1 MLVGADSAAK
11 RVSAGR
17 PSMRGSWGFMRRW
30 PVFPVAVL
38 TVLIIS
44 AVFADWISPHDPY
57 AAVLRDRL
65 NPPAWS
71 AEGTASSLLGVDHL
85 GRDVLSR
92 VIHGASVSLVIAVVV
107 ISVSGTIGTTLG
119 LIAGFYGGLVDEL
132 ILRFVEL
139 TISIPL
145 LLIAMIATMAF
156 GSSLTLLITVL
167 ALFSWPGFTRQV
179 RAEVLRLRNQEYVLV
194 ARISGA
200 STARIFIRHLLPNVM
215 STVIVLATLLV
226 GSLILTESI
235 LSFLG
240 AGVPPPQPAWG
251 SMVSE
256 GRRFLDQ
263 AWWISTFPGVAIVVT
278 VLGFNFLGDWLRDFF
293 DPRLRQSR

>member
-1 MLVGADSAAK
+1 
-11 RVSAGR
+11 
-17 PSMRGSWGFMRRW
+17 
-30 PVFPVAVL
+30 
-38 TVLIIS
+38 
-44 AVFADWISPHDPY
+44 
-57 AAVLRDRL
+57 
-65 NPPAWS
+65 
-71 AEGTASSLLGVDHL
+71 VDHL
-85 GRDVLSR
+85 GRDILSR

-156 GSSLTLLITVL
+156 GSSLELLITVL
-167 ALFSWPGFTRQV
+167 ALFSWPGFTRQI
-179 RAEVLRLRNQEYVLV
+179 RAEVLRLRGQEYVLV

-263 AWWISTFPGVAIVVT
+263 AWWISTFPGVAIVIT